1 MNVTK
6 FSEASNILD
15 SVSDDDDMVN
25 SPAHYNFAGVERL
38 NGILTYSL
46 MIKMILKVFLTLEI
60 DEDEYQMPV
69 DNFINDEVREALQEF
84 IYDVDGMTIKSIR
97 TVAE

>member
-1 MNVTK
+1 
-6 FSEASNILD
+6 
-15 SVSDDDDMVN
+15 
-25 SPAHYNFAGVERL
+25 
-38 NGILTYSL
+38 
-46 MIKMILKVFLTLEI
+46 MILKVFLTLEI

-84 IYDVDGMTIKSIR
+84 IYDVDGMTINSIR